1 MSNSKGVELNL
12 AIAAAPEG
20 GAIFFSKPV
29 VNSKDTNSQGL
40 KILLDK
46 SLLAEWWKIPKFSR
60 QRQS

>member
-1 MSNSKGVELNL
+1 
-12 AIAAAPEG
+12 
-20 GAIFFSKPV
+20 
-29 VNSKDTNSQGL
+29 L